1 MKVGRLQIGRQS
13 PADVALLARNLEHWP
28 EFLEITK
35 EFRTVILETRSAPI
49 PIASLWT
56 VLSTMVRQSVSVGW
70 ASFVASSRE
79 SNVKVLLGTDQTREP
94 FDKLAQLQ
102 PTTKQLLIAHGSV
115 RRDTLLLNPIVRAEG
130 RLLCVWG
137 QHDAALYK
145 EVFKDSVECVVV
157 GSLRNAMH
165 IKRHGLDSN
174 RSPTL
179 PLLFVSQFSGLDED
193 DPIRS
198 PDRSRVLRTLKQYL
212 FRYCSERNLPLKI
225 AMRPP
230 VSGTPEPGH
239 VEDEIQHYKQVFAGV
254 TLSFTDPYVPYSTY
268 VASDAA
274 DVTIGVPS
282 GSLTE
287 SFGRGNKVLMFG
299 QNPQSGDYLGF
310 PLAGDWLIC
319 EPTYQEFEVKL
330 DILRGENRITKS
342 RQWQDSRCYMI
353 EDAETEEPVTR
364 VVNLLQEMLFVGF

>member
-1 MKVGRLQIGRQS
+1 M
-13 PADVALLARNLEHWP
+13 
-28 EFLEITK
+28 
-35 EFRTVILETRSAPI
+35 
-49 PIASLWT
+49 
-56 VLSTMVRQSVSVGW
+56 MRQSVSVGW

-79 SNVKVLLGTDQTREP
+79 SNVKVLFGTDQTREP
-94 FDKLAQLQ
+94 FDKLAQIQ
-102 PTTKQLLIAHGSV
+102 PNIKQLLVAHGSV

-137 QHDAALYK
+137 QHDAVLYK
-145 EVFKDSVECVVV
+145 KIFKDPVDCVVV

-174 RSPTL
+174 RSPTA
-179 PLLFVSQFSGLDED
+179 PLLFVSQFRGLDED

-198 PDRSRVLRTLKQYL
+198 PDRSRVLRKLKEYL
-212 FRYCSERNLPLKI
+212 SRYCSERNLPLKI

-239 VEDEIQHYKQVFAGV
+239 VEDEIRHYKQVFTGV

-268 VASDAA
+268 VASDTA

-319 EPTYQEFEVKL
+319 EPTYQEFKAKL
-330 DILRGENRITKS
+330 DALRRESRKTKS
-342 RQWQDSRCYMI
+342 EQWKDSRRYMI
-353 EDAETEEPVTR
+353 ENAETEETITR
-364 VVNLLQEMLFVGF
+364 IVNLMQEMLPVGF

>member
-1 MKVGRLQIGRQS
+1 MKVSRLQIGRQS
-13 PADVALLARNLEHWP
+13 QADVALLARNLEFWP

-35 EFRTVILETRSAPI
+35 EFRTVILETRSAPV

-56 VLSTMVRQSVSVGW
+56 VLSTMARHSVSVGW
-70 ASFVASSRE
+70 ASFAASLRE
-79 SNVKVLLGTDQTREP
+79 SNVRVLFGTDQTREP

-115 RRDTLLLNPIVRAEG
+115 RRDTLLLSPIVRVEG

-137 QHDAALYK
+137 QHDVALYK
-145 EVFKDSVECVVV
+145 QTFTDSVECIVV

-165 IKRHGLDSN
+165 IKRHGLDPN
-174 RSPTL
+174 RSPTT
-179 PLLFVSQFSGLDED
+179 PLLFVSQFSGPDED

-198 PDRSRVLRTLKQYL
+198 PDRSRVLKQLKEHL
-212 FRYCSERNLPLKI
+212 SRYCSERNLPLKI

-230 VSGTPEPGH
+230 VSGTLEPGH
-239 VEDEIQHYKQVFAGV
+239 VEDEIQHYKKVFEGI

-299 QNPQSGDYLGF
+299 QAAETGF
-310 PLAGDWLIC
+310 YFSFPFEGAWLMT
-319 EPTYQEFEVKL
+319 EPSYQEFSDHL
-330 DILRGENRITKS
+330 DFLRMQSRQTLASQWAVIREQILEDAMSDNPIIVLREILRRSAI
-342 RQWQDSRCYMI
+342 
-353 EDAETEEPVTR
+353 
-364 VVNLLQEMLFVGF
+364 

>member
-28 EFLEITK
+28 EFLETTK
-35 EFRTVILETRSAPI
+35 DFRTVILETRSAPI

-137 QHDAALYK
+137 QHDAALY
-145 EVFKDSVECVVV
+145 EQIFKDPVECVVV

-165 IKRHGLDSN
+165 IKRHGLNPD

-179 PLLFVSQFSGLDED
+179 PLLFVSQFSGLGED

-198 PDRSRVLRTLKQYL
+198 PDRSRVLRTLKEYL
-212 FRYCSERNLPLKI
+212 SRYCSERNLPLKI

-299 QNPQSGDYLGF
+299 QAAETGSYFSF
-310 PLAGDWLIC
+310 PFEGDWLVT
-319 EPTYQEFEVKL
+319 EPSYQEFSDRLEFLRMQSRQSITSVWAPIREQML
-330 DILRGENRITKS
+330 ADAMSTNPIIVIREILRRSAI
-342 RQWQDSRCYMI
+342 
-353 EDAETEEPVTR
+353 
-364 VVNLLQEMLFVGF
+364 

>member
-13 PADVALLARNLEHWP
+13 PADVALLAGNLEYWP

-35 EFRTVILETRSAPI
+35 DFRTVILETRSAPI

-56 VLSTMVRQSVSVGW
+56 VLSTMMRQSVSVGW

-79 SNVKVLLGTDQTREP
+79 SNVKVLFGTDQTREP
-94 FDKLAQLQ
+94 FDKLAQIQ
-102 PTTKQLLIAHGSV
+102 PNIKQLLLAHGSV

-137 QHDAALYK
+137 QHDAVLYK
-145 EVFKDSVECVVV
+145 KIFKDPVDCVVV

-165 IKRHGLDSN
+165 IKKLGLDPN
-174 RSPTL
+174 
-179 PLLFVSQFSGLDED
+179 ED
-193 DPIRS
+193 DPIRR
-198 PDRSRVLRTLKQYL
+198 PDRSRVLRNLKEYL
-212 FRYCSERNLPLKI
+212 SRYCSERNLPLKI

-239 VEDEIQHYKQVFAGV
+239 VEDEIRHYKQVFAGV
-254 TLSFTDPYVPYSTY
+254 TLSFTDPYVPHSTY

-299 QNPQSGDYLGF
+299 QAAETGTYFSF
-310 PLAGDWLIC
+310 PFEGDWLMT
-319 EPTYQEFEVKL
+319 EPSYQEFSDRLEFLRMQSRQTVASQWAPIREQML
-330 DILRGENRITKS
+330 ADAMSTNPVIVIREILRRSAI
-342 RQWQDSRCYMI
+342 
-353 EDAETEEPVTR
+353 
-364 VVNLLQEMLFVGF
+364 

>member
-1 MKVGRLQIGRQS
+1 MKVGRLQIGRQ
-13 PADVALLARNLEHWP
+13 PQADVALLARNLEFWP

-35 EFRTVILETRSAPI
+35 DFRTVILETRSAPI
-49 PIASLWT
+49 PLASLWT
-56 VLSTMVRQSVSVGW
+56 VLSTMARHSVSVGW

-79 SNVKVLLGTDQTREP
+79 SNVKVLVGTDQTREP
-94 FDKLAQLQ
+94 FDKLAQIQ

-115 RRDTLLLNPIVRAEG
+115 RRDTLLLHNHIVRAEG

-137 QHDAALYK
+137 QHDVALYK
-145 EVFKDSVECVVV
+145 QIFEDSVDCVVV

-165 IKRHGLDSN
+165 IKRHGLDRN
-174 RSPTL
+174 RSPTM
-179 PLLFVSQFSGLDED
+179 PLLFVSQFSGLGED

-198 PDRSRVLRTLKQYL
+198 PDRSRVLRKLKEYVS
-212 FRYCSERNLPLKI
+212 RYCSDRNLPLKI

-239 VEDEIQHYKQVFAGV
+239 VEDEIQHYKQVFSGV

-299 QNPQSGDYLGF
+299 QAAETGSYFSF
-310 PLAGDWLIC
+310 PFEGTWLMT
-319 EPTYQEFEVKL
+319 EPSYQEFSDRL
-330 DILRGENRITKS
+330 DFLCMQS
-342 RQWQDSRCYMI
+342 RQTVTSQWAPIREQMLA
-353 EDAETEEPVTR
+353 DAMSCDPIIVIREI
-364 VVNLLQEMLFVGF
+364 LLRSAI

>member
-35 EFRTVILETRSAPI
+35 DFRTVILETRSAPI

-115 RRDTLLLNPIVRAEG
+115 RRDVLLLHNHIDRVEG

-198 PDRSRVLRTLKQYL
+198 PDRSRVLRTLKEYL
-212 FRYCSERNLPLKI
+212 SRYCSERNLPLKI

-299 QNPQSGDYLGF
+299 QAAETGSYFSF
-310 PLAGDWLIC
+310 PFEGDWLVT
-319 EPTYQEFEVKL
+319 EPSYQEFSDRLEFLRMQSRQSITSVWAPIREQML
-330 DILRGENRITKS
+330 ADAMSTNPIIVIREILRRSAI
-342 RQWQDSRCYMI
+342 
-353 EDAETEEPVTR
+353 
-364 VVNLLQEMLFVGF
+364 

>member
-56 VLSTMVRQSVSVGW
+56 VVSTMVRQSVSVGW

-79 SNVKVLLGTDQTREP
+79 SNVKVLFGTDQTREP

-102 PTTKQLLIAHGSV
+102 PLTKQLLIAHGSV
-115 RRDTLLLNPIVRAEG
+115 RRENLRLNPIARAKG

-145 EVFKDSVECVVV
+145 QMFKDPVECVVV

-165 IKRHGLDSN
+165 IKKHGLDPN

-179 PLLFVSQFSGLDED
+179 PLLFVSQFRGLDED

-198 PDRSRVLRTLKQYL
+198 PDRSRVLRRLKEYL
-212 FRYCSERNLPLKI
+212 SRYCSERNLPLKI

-319 EPTYQEFEVKL
+319 EPTYHEFEVKL
-330 DILRGENRITKS
+330 DALRGECRKTKS
-342 RQWQDSRCYMI
+342 EQWKDSRRYMI
-353 EDAETEEPVTR
+353 ENAETDETVTR
-364 VVNLLQEMLFVGF
+364 IVNLLQETLRVGF